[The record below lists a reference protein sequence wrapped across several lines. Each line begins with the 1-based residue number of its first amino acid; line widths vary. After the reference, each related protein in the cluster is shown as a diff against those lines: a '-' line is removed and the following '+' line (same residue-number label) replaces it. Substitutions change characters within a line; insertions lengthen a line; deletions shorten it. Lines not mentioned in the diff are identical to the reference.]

1 MSQPPL
7 KIAVQDA
14 NVLIDMELAG
24 LFDLWFQTG
33 IETHTTDFI
42 RAELEKGGHAQ
53 ALAYFESG
61 HVREHSL
68 SFEEIMAV
76 SDLEREIGSKAKFN
90 DCSVLFLALK
100 LGAMLLSGDK
110 PLRRA
115 GAEKQIEVHG
125 TLWIFD
131 QLVAMKLLPA
141 GIGAAK
147 LKHLRSLDRFFPEA
161 ECHTRLTR
169 WQGLNFL

>member
-1 MSQPPL
+1 M
-7 KIAVQDA
+7 QDA

-42 RAELEKGGHAQ
+42 REELDIGGHVQ
-53 ALAYFESG
+53 ALAYFQSG
-61 HVREHSL
+61 QVRAHGL
-68 SFEEIMAV
+68 TFEEIVAV

-100 LGAMLLSGDK
+100 LDAMLLSGDK
-110 PLRRA
+110 PLRKA
-115 GAEKQIEVHG
+115 SKDKQIEVHG

-131 QLVAMKLLPA
+131 QLVERKLLPS
-141 GIGAAK
+141 GIAASK
-147 LKHLRSLDRFFPEA
+147 LEHLRSLDRFFPQA
-161 ECHTRLTR
+161 ECELRLRR
-169 WQGLNFL
+169 WQE

>member
-1 MSQPPL
+1 M

-14 NVLIDMELAG
+14 NVLIDLELAG

-42 RAELEKGGHAQ
+42 RVELEKGGHVQ

-61 HVREHSL
+61 HVKEHGL
-68 SFEEIMAV
+68 TYEEIMVV
-76 SDLEREIGSKAKFN
+76 SELEREIGSKAKFN

-100 LGAMLLSGDK
+100 LDAILLSGDK
-110 PLRRA
+110 PLRNA
-115 GAEKQIEVHG
+115 GKEKQIEVHG

-131 QLVAMKLLPA
+131 QLVEMKLLPP
-141 GIGAAK
+141 GIAASK
-147 LKHLRSLDRFFPEA
+147 LEYLRSLDRFFPEA
-161 ECHTRLTR
+161 ECHVRLKR
-169 WQGLNFL
+169 WQGG